1 MQCHGSTLYCKI
13 THLPF
18 YIAALFLRV
27 AFSFHIRSGNFGCIL
42 GRHIFA
48 LSCVSVYKSLLWARV
63 LRWRVQRRVA
73 SRHLVISSGI
83 FFFFRETGAVVE
95 NRHNGQ
101 TNFKNSRCQCSKVAF
116 VFSLKWEA
124 DRRSVPSA
132 RACDT
137 WRVANARGSEQ
148 QINNQGCG
156 VHYSELHE

>member
-1 MQCHGSTLYCKI
+1 MLLLVSILDQG
-13 THLPF
+13 
-18 YIAALFLRV
+18 
-27 AFSFHIRSGNFGCIL
+27 IL
-42 GRHIFA
+42 GVFWVGTFLLCH
-48 LSCVSVYKSLLWARV
+48 VSQSTKVCCGHV
-63 LRWRVQRRVA
+63 FCTGVQRRVA
-73 SRHLVISSGI
+73 SRCLVISSGI